1 MQENRQHVYFTVY
14 SDTVSR
20 RKYLQALHYR
30 NGILYWKHE
39 EMMRMR
45 ILIAEDEK
53 DLNRILTSRLT
64 AEHYSVDSCLDGQE
78 ALEYLESAEYDAAIL
93 DIMMPGMDGLTVLKK
108 IRRKNINTPVLL
120 LTARDSIED
129 RVSGLDAGAN
139 DYLVKPF
146 AFEELLARIRV
157 LLRKPEETPK
167 TCYRVGGLEVHLDTH
182 RVLRDGEEIKLSG
195 KEFALLR
202 YMVQNAGT
210 VLSRDRLEEHLWNYD
225 YMGSSNVIDVYIRYL
240 RKKIDEG
247 HDAKLI
253 HTVRGA
259 GYVLKE

>member
-1 MQENRQHVYFTVY
+1 
-14 SDTVSR
+14 
-20 RKYLQALHYR
+20 
-30 NGILYWKHE
+30 
-39 EMMRMR
+39 MR

-53 DLNRILTSRLT
+53 DLNRILASRLA
-64 AEHYSVDSCLDGQE
+64 AEHYSVDSCYDGQE
-78 ALEYLESAEYDAAIL
+78 ALEYLESAEYDAAVL

-120 LTARDSIED
+120 LTARDSVED
-129 RVSGLDAGAN
+129 GVKGLDAGAN

-157 LLRKPEETPK
+157 LLRKPAQTPT
-167 TCYRVGGLEVHLDTH
+167 TCYKVGDLEVHIDTH
-182 RVLRDGEEIKLSG
+182 RVLRGGEEIRLSG

-210 VLSRDRLEEHLWNYD
+210 VLSRERLEQHLWNYD

-247 HDAKLI
+247 REKKLI

-259 GYVLKE
+259 GYVLKEQ

>member
-1 MQENRQHVYFTVY
+1 
-14 SDTVSR
+14 
-20 RKYLQALHYR
+20 
-30 NGILYWKHE
+30 
-39 EMMRMR
+39 MR
-45 ILIAEDEK
+45 ILVAEDER
-53 DLNRILTSRLT
+53 DLNRILTSSLE
-64 AEHYSVDSCLDGQE
+64 AEHYSVDSCHSGTE
-78 ALEYLESAEYDAAIL
+78 ALEYLESTEYDAAVL

-108 IRRKNINTPVLL
+108 IRQKKINTPVIL

-146 AFEELLARIRV
+146 AYEELSARIRV
-157 LLRKPEETPK
+157 LLRKPAETPK
-167 TCYRVGGLEVHLDTH
+167 TCYRVGGLEVHMDTH
-182 RVLRDGEEIKLSG
+182 QVLRDGEEVKLSG

-210 VLSRDRLEEHLWNYD
+210 VLSRDRLEQHLWNYD

-240 RKKIDEG
+240 RKKIDDGRET
-247 HDAKLI
+247 KLI